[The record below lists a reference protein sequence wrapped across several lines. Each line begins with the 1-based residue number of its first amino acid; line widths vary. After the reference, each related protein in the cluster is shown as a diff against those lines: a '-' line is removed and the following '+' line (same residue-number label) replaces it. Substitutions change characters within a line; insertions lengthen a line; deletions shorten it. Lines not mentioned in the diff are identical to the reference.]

1 MKLQKIY
8 TALLVTDLPRAED
21 WYASLDSHVRE
32 KT

>member
-21 WYASLDSHVRE
+21 WYAKSGHIRLAQ
-32 KT
+32 